1 MALSF
6 IGSRYPHTCPVI
18 VHYCGTFRKGVQQF
32 KFTMSAANRAEQA
45 PAPKKKV
52 EQGDLVEAV
61 MQPCPSPVCDI
72 GVNLVD
78 SAYNQDREAVIDRA
92 RRANVA
98 SMIVTGTCLSTSLA
112 AKKLCEATT
121 SYPLYFTAGVHPHTA
136 KTCNST
142 TIPELRQLASSPKCV
157 AVGEC
162 GLDFNRNFSPQD
174 VQLQWFEEQVKL
186 AVELRKP
193 LFMHCRDAGSSFAD
207 VLRRYAPLPAPAVI
221 HCFTG
226 TKEELSSFLELGL
239 CIGITGWICDDRPER
254 GGAELASLLSSIPHD
269 KLMLET
275 DAPYLVPR
283 TIKPNKARPS
293 RNEPALLS
301 HVLQAAAQ
309 AQGEEPAALAARTNR
324 VVKSVFGIDY

>member
-1 MALSF
+1 
-6 IGSRYPHTCPVI
+6 
-18 VHYCGTFRKGVQQF
+18 
-32 KFTMSAANRAEQA
+32 MSAANSAGQA
-45 PAPKKKV
+45 PTSKKKV

-61 MQPCPSPVCDI
+61 MQPCPSPMCDI

-78 SAYNQDREAVIDRA
+78 SSYDKDREAVIDRA

-98 SMIVTGTCLSTSLA
+98 SMIVTGTCLRTSLA
-112 AKKLCEATT
+112 AKELCEATT

-142 TIPELRQLASSPKCV
+142 TIPKLRQLASSPKCV
-157 AVGEC
+157 AIGEC

-174 VQLQWFEEQVKL
+174 VQMQWFEEQVKL

-207 VLRRYAPLPAPAVI
+207 VLRRYTPLPAPAVI

-226 TKEELSSFLELGL
+226 TKEELSSFLDLGL

-309 AQGEEPAALAARTNR
+309 AQGEDSSALAARTNR
-324 VVKSVFGIDY
+324 VVKSVFGINF